1 MKTGTY
7 LDGKTVFLAGATG
20 SVGSAVMRFILEHF
34 PDTRIRATFRNT
46 EPFLRHERVE
56 YVRADLRVL
65 EDCRK
70 AARNCDCALMA
81 ASHSAGAKLV
91 TTQPWLFLNDNIFMN
106 AQMFEAFFHEKV
118 KRVIYIG
125 SATVYQECEGFIS
138 EGSLDL
144 NKDPH
149 PAYLGVAWVARFLEK
164 LGLFWHEKAGMEV
177 INVRASNIFGPNAN
191 FDPASSYFVPAIIR
205 KAVDGL
211 DPFEVWGSPEVTR
224 DVLYSEDFADALLT
238 LMNRTEVKFD
248 TFNLGSG
255 LKTTVEQVVNWAIRH
270 AGHKPSKI
278 NYDLSKPSTIKFRAL
293 DISKMREKTGWA
305 PKHSI
310 EEGIKK
316 TVEWWRAN
324 KDTWKR

>member
-1 MKTGTY
+1 
-7 LDGKTVFLAGATG
+7 
-20 SVGSAVMRFILEHF
+20 
-34 PDTRIRATFRNT
+34 
-46 EPFLRHERVE
+46 
-56 YVRADLRVL
+56 
-65 EDCRK
+65 
-70 AARNCDCALMA
+70 
-81 ASHSAGAKLV
+81 
-91 TTQPWLFLNDNIFMN
+91 
-106 AQMFEAFFHEKV
+106 
-118 KRVIYIG
+118 VIYIG
-125 SATVYQECEGFIS
+125 TATVYQECEGFIS

-164 LGLFWHEKAGMEV
+164 LGLFWHQKAGMEV
-177 INVRASNIFGPNAN
+177 INIRASNIFGPNAN

-255 LKTTVEQVVNWAIRH
+255 VKTTVEQVVGWAIRH
-270 AGHKPSKI
+270 AGHNPSKI